1 MTHEDIAASQFAIV
15 DAAYPFVAAQ
25 LLRDDSPRLREA
37 LKYMVRTASH
47 SKGGNS

>member
-1 MTHEDIAASQFAIV
+1 VQFAIV

-37 LKYMVRTASH
+37 LRYMVSTR
-47 SKGGNS
+47 